1 MVYLGLCIYCVN
13 DNMATCISCCAIYR
27 ELWSL
32 MDFIYP
38 GRLGTLGVFE
48 NEFAVPIRIG
58 GYLNAS
64 KLQVSI

>member
-1 MVYLGLCIYCVN
+1 
-13 DNMATCISCCAIYR
+13 
-27 ELWSL
+27 

-58 GYLNAS
+58 GYSNAS
-64 KLQVSI
+64 KLQVGN